1 VAGRRVLPLVL
12 VALASPPAV
21 AGPRLFVDL
30 KYQTDETLER
40 CPTEAE
46 FRAMITAQLGY
57 DPFSTPSR
65 QRVVA
70 RARALESGIRGFVE
84 WYDESGMLRGQRALD
99 SETRDCPS
107 FMRAMSFALAVQ
119 IQLLAEEEEASGAEP
134 NLGDPSPEQKA
145 GPKAAQPSPA
155 PATPASDQK
164 SPKRGSASP
173 ETWQWLVG
181 AGPALA
187 FGLAPRTAVQGH
199 IFTMARY
206 DSLGVE
212 LGGEASFPSRHE
224 VEEGR
229 GFEQWTAAGSLS
241 GCGFLWALSGCL
253 VGDVGTLAI
262 RGFGVDEP
270 HSDAGMVAHLGL
282 RLGLSHVLSGRW
294 VGGLRVE
301 AKAALVAW
309 KVDLNDREVWRTPPV
324 SLTLGADLAAL
335 FQ

>member
-21 AGPRLFVDL
+21 AGPKLFVDL

-57 DPFSTPSR
+57 DPFAAPSR

-84 WYDESGMLRGQRALD
+84 WYDESGTLRGQRALD
-99 SETRDCPS
+99 SDSRDCPS

-119 IQLLAEEEEASGAEP
+119 IQLLAEEEEASEAEP
-134 NLGDPSPEQKA
+134 NVGKPSSEPSTA
-145 GPKAAQPSPA
+145 SKAAQPGPA
-155 PATPASDQK
+155 PAKPASEQA
-164 SPKRGSASP
+164 SPKRAPSP

-187 FGLAPRTAVQGH
+187 FGLAPRTAVQGR

-206 DSLGVE
+206 DALGVE
-212 LGGEASFPSRHE
+212 LGGEASLPSRHE
-224 VEEGR
+224 FEDGR
-229 GFEQWTAAGSLS
+229 GFEQWTASGSLS
-241 GCGFLWALSGCL
+241 GCGFLWAFSGCL
-253 VGDVGTLAI
+253 VSNIGTLSI

-270 HSDAGMVAHLGL
+270 HSDAGMVAHVGL
-282 RLGLSHVLSGRW
+282 RLGLSHVLVGRW

-301 AKAALVAW
+301 AKAALVTW